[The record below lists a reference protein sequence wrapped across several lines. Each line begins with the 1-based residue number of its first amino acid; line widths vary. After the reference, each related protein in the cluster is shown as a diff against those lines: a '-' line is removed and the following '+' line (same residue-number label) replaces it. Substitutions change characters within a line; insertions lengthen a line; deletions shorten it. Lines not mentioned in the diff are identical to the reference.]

1 MFTGHIPKLKQFD
14 MKSYRMK
21 MMFLTAFA
29 TVISGTTITAQKQTG
44 KSLAVDFSQ
53 SSIYWTGKKPTGEHV
68 GTVKLTS
75 GELKLEKGE
84 VKNGSFVIDL
94 NSIANTD
101 IGDAGMKEKLVGHL
115 KSPDFFD
122 VATYPTATFE
132 ITRVARLKAA
142 ENATGDIKATH
153 LVEGNLTMKGVT
165 HKVQF
170 NATISV
176 LNGTLTASSLPFVI
190 DRTKWGVN
198 YQSKSVFSELKDQFI
213 NDEITLKIE
222 LLAR

>member
-1 MFTGHIPKLKQFD
+1 
-14 MKSYRMK
+14 MKSIRTNL
-21 MMFLTAFA
+21 MMIVLTVFA
-29 TVISGTTITAQKQTG
+29 TVISGTTISAQNKAGNT
-44 KSLAVDFSQ
+44 LAVNLSE
-53 SSIYWTGKKPTGEHV
+53 SSIYWTGKKPAGEHT

-84 VKNGSFVIDL
+84 VKSGTFVIDL

-101 IGDAGMKEKLVGHL
+101 IADAGMKEKLIGHL

-122 VATYPTATFE
+122 VAKYPTATFT
-132 ITRVARLKAA
+132 ITRVGRLKAA
-142 ENATGDIKATH
+142 ENAKGDIKATH

-170 NATISV
+170 NATIST